1 MYYVFMYVYM
11 HVLCMYVCMY
21 VCIYVCM
28 YVFMYVCMYVCVCV
42 CVCVYILSTFSAAWR
57 TVALLLRN
65 LTTATQQS
73 TNGKETQMPDPVL
86 YRENIPDL

>member
-1 MYYVFMYVYM
+1 
-11 HVLCMYVCMY
+11 
-21 VCIYVCM
+21 
-28 YVFMYVCMYVCVCV
+28 VCV